1 MPYCPYLLLKYN
13 AHINVESC
21 ASVKSV
27 KYLYKY
33 VYKGHD
39 STNLAVTVNNDEI
52 LKFLEARYVSAHEAT
67 WRVFEYHLNEQSH
80 TITRLSVHLENQQQ
94 VYFLPGEEAE
104 ALKKAELSQSTLTAW
119 FELNKND
126 FNAHQYFYREIPNY
140 YTFTEKKWK
149 LRTNEATNTI
159 GRMYLVNPNEGE
171 RFYLRLLLLH
181 VKGATSFK
189 DLRFHNEIDHKT
201 FKDTFI
207 SRGLLKDDK
216 HWDDCL
222 REAIMIQ
229 MPYQLRHLFAII

>member
-1 MPYCPYLLLKYN
+1 VPYCPYLLLKYN

-67 WRVFEYHLNEQSH
+67 WRVFDYHLNRQNH
-80 TITRLSVHLENQQQ
+80 TITRLAVHLENQQQ

-126 FNAHQYFYREIPNY
+126 FNAHQYFYRERTDGRTVHNAFQLP
-140 YTFTEKKWK
+140 FTLLE
-149 LRTNEATNTI
+149 NT
-159 GRMYLVNPNEGE
+159 
-171 RFYLRLLLLH
+171 
-181 VKGATSFK
+181 T
-189 DLRFHNEIDHKT
+189 
-201 FKDTFI
+201 
-207 SRGLLKDDK
+207 
-216 HWDDCL
+216 W
-222 REAIMIQ
+222 AIT
-229 MPYQLRHLFAII
+229 